1 MFIIYSP
8 TWKGLWYNMS
18 RKLYCTVSGQ
28 SPLLYHQLFLFF
40 LDAGP
45 LPAIFF
51 ARISTFPP
59 DFPPEK
65 GRSDGEKT
73 GFSPKIH
80 RNGWKKRLF
89 TALWKTMW
97 KRWKGRIFPQRNTVC
112 KRKGRCF
119 CQKQRPQSF
128 FQRFSAKSCFPQP
141 QTQDAHGSFVIGHRT
156 KFPEAEIVR
165 LPVRAPDRRTAG

>member
-1 MFIIYSP
+1 
-8 TWKGLWYNMS
+8 MS

-73 GFSPKIH
+73 GFSPKVH
-80 RNGWKKRLF
+80 RNGWKKPPFHRPVENNVE
-89 TALWKTMW
+89 K
-97 KRWKGRIFPQRNTVC
+97 VE
-112 KRKGRCF
+112 RKNIPPKKYC
-119 CQKQRPQSF
+119 
-128 FQRFSAKSCFPQP
+128 
-141 QTQDAHGSFVIGHRT
+141 
-156 KFPEAEIVR
+156 
-165 LPVRAPDRRTAG
+165 L

>member
-1 MFIIYSP
+1 
-8 TWKGLWYNMS
+8 MS

-80 RNGWKKRLF
+80 RRGWENRLF

-119 CQKQRPQSF
+119 SSKTASSIFFSTIFCQKL
-128 FQRFSAKSCFPQP
+128 FSPSPDLRCPWQMGYRAPHQK
-141 QTQDAHGSFVIGHRT
+141 R
-156 KFPEAEIVR
+156 EAEIVR
-165 LPVRAPDRRTAG
+165 LPVRAPDRRLAGGGDAPTGGSRTKTI